1 MTGDRAPAVV
11 LACTQMSPS
20 CRSGVTGHSEVG
32 LGRISEWCV
41 SRHWRAG
48 ESAGPEAQAHRP
60 CWHPCLLPQ
69 FLILLLLLSCFSR
82 VQLCVTP

>member
-1 MTGDRAPAVV
+1 MTGDRVPAVV

-41 SRHWRAG
+41 SRYWQAG
-48 ESAGPEAQAHRP
+48 ESAGPEAQVHRP

-82 VQLCVTP
+82 VQLCATP